1 MNFLAHA
8 VLAGNAPDRIAG
20 SMAGDFVK
28 GVLYDA
34 DYPAEFL
41 LGLRLHRRIDAFSN
55 RQVHLRQ
62 SAGRLPEQLRRMAP
76 PCIDMLADH
85 FLADAA
91 IKDPEAYLSAIAGK
105 PDSADTLTH
114 YENALH
120 QILAPHLGRLSPEA
134 KRFFDHAHRT
144 HLFSSYQTFERTARG
159 IHYVCE
165 RLGSADQGPAMVDA
179 LEGRLEVLR
188 NDFDHYWPALKA
200 EASRY
205 LAQDD

>member
-8 VLAGNAPDRIAG
+8 VLAGSVPDRIAG

-28 GVLYDA
+28 GVLYDS

-62 SAGRLPEQLRRMAP
+62 SAGRLPEQLRRIAP

-85 FLADAA
+85 FLANAA
-91 IKDPEAYLSAIAGK
+91 AKAPEDYLNRVDGR
-105 PDSADTLTH
+105 PHSADSLNH
-114 YENALH
+114 YEQTLH
-120 QILAPHLGRLSPEA
+120 QILIPHLSRLNPDA
-134 KRFFDHAHRT
+134 TRFFEHAQRT
-144 HLFSSYQTFERTARG
+144 HLFSNYQTFERTARG
-159 IHYVCE
+159 ISYVCE
-165 RLGSADQGPAMVDA
+165 RLGSADNGPAMVDA
-179 LEGRLEVLR
+179 LAQRLDDLR
-188 NDFDHYWPALKA
+188 GDFDHYWPALKG

-205 LAQDD
+205 LAL